1 MATSGHNPR
10 FGLVVAGGGT
20 GPVHWPEAPNKSV
33 SGPSPTC
40 GLPRDL
46 GELMGWVSSP
56 PSEPPVCLCRVPN
69 PVAVPE
75 RALQV
80 VGEVHHPGSRLQG
93 CMMASEKG
101 SPLQLAL
108 TSAVWGAR
116 RSPQTHSC
124 MLCSALAHLPALQ
137 ATSPG
142 TSPAGG
148 MGGYPGSPWTPGR
161 PRAAWVST
169 QQGDPGDSPECFGR

>member
-1 MATSGHNPR
+1 M
-10 FGLVVAGGGT
+10 VVAEGGT

-75 RALQV
+75 HALQV

-101 SPLQLAL
+101 SPLELAL
-108 TSAVWGAR
+108 TSAVWGACR

-124 MLCSALAHLPALQ
+124 MLCSALAYLPALQ

-142 TSPAGG
+142 ASPAGG
-148 MGGYPGSPWTPGR
+148 MGGSPGSPWTPGR
-161 PRAAWVST
+161 PQAGWVST

>member
-1 MATSGHNPR
+1 MSGHNPR
-10 FGLVVAGGGT
+10 FGLVVAEGGT

-75 RALQV
+75 HALQV

-108 TSAVWGAR
+108 TSAVWGAH

-142 TSPAGG
+142 ASPAGVPRVPPELLEDHRL
-148 MGGYPGSPWTPGR
+148 GG
-161 PRAAWVST
+161 ST
-169 QQGDPGDSPECFGR
+169 QQGDPGDSLECFGR